1 MQAEWWKWRNNYTAM
16 TKQEERELL
25 RLTKAN
31 NKMLKEVIRYINFIN
46 SRSEEEN
53 NYDFLRNVI
62 ANLISNGV
70 GRFAK

>member
-1 MQAEWWKWRNNYTAM
+1 M

-46 SRSEEEN
+46 SRAEEEN

>member
-1 MQAEWWKWRNNYTAM
+1 M
-16 TKQEERELL
+16 TDREERELL

-46 SRSEEEN
+46 SRAEEEN